1 MIVIVMILIMNMI
14 VTMMLMVSFQ
24 IEAVEVCEGMVH
36 NYGYQVI
43 FVINHPHHH
52 PHQHLRHHHNRH
64 LGGVHRE

>member
-1 MIVIVMILIMNMI
+1 MIVMILIIIIIMMI
-14 VTMMLMVSFQ
+14 MMMLMVSFQ

-43 FVINHPHHH
+43 FVINQHHQ
-52 PHQHLRHHHNRH
+52 HQHLRHHHNRH

>member
-1 MIVIVMILIMNMI
+1 MIVIVMILILIMI
-14 VTMMLMVSFQ
+14 LTMVVMMLMVSFQ

-43 FVINHPHHH
+43 FVINHPH
-52 PHQHLRHHHNRH
+52 QHLRHHHNRH

>member
-43 FVINHPHHH
+43 FLINH